1 MVVGFDGSVIIA
13 NAAVC
18 RMFGLD
24 SAEVVGGLFGELF
37 VQFEGFDDFTEIVLD
52 AVAARSGILRR
63 VTNVRIGDEFR
74 SLSVTTSYLTDAE
87 GGGLVAVIA
96 VISDIT
102 EIRELRETEL
112 RQAQVI
118 EGQLGELQDAYRDIE
133 ARNEALSVMM
143 KRVQAARGL
152 AIVFVAALFLAI
164 GAWYVQPLDLFSGT
178 SALGVGSA
186 VGAGQSGIPRTMTL
200 EPREF
205 RSTIALSGR
214 LAPGR
219 VVEVVSPFESHV
231 SAVHAEPGQRVARGD
246 PLVALDTG
254 LLAVDRRRA
263 EVEYIGALDK
273 LRELED
279 WENGAEMSRAR
290 REMRRAR
297 IALDDAERNLAQTAF
312 LLDQGLIPA
321 REHDAAERGREN
333 RKLDLEAAVREL
345 ETVEAKGGEKARRAA
360 RLEVENAQGRLR
372 ELGRKLELA
381 GIGAPIS
388 GIVVAAAGPGNK
400 PLARGRPVA
409 QGELLLTIADFE
421 RLAVI
426 TSVDEVDVRK
436 LEAGQ
441 RAWITGPGFPGLRV
455 GGGRRPRVVAGG
467 QPLAAAE
474 RAEVRDRRHARRA
487 GRGGPRPPAGGDVG
501 ECHGRRPQPP
511 GGPAG
516 PDRCG

>member
-112 RQAQVI
+112 RQARVI

-186 VGAGQSGIPRTMTL
+186 VGAGQSGIPRTM
-200 EPREF
+200 
-205 RSTIALSGR
+205 
-214 LAPGR
+214 
-219 VVEVVSPFESHV
+219 
-231 SAVHAEPGQRVARGD
+231 
-246 PLVALDTG
+246 
-254 LLAVDRRRA
+254 
-263 EVEYIGALDK
+263 
-273 LRELED
+273 
-279 WENGAEMSRAR
+279 
-290 REMRRAR
+290 
-297 IALDDAERNLAQTAF
+297 
-312 LLDQGLIPA
+312 
-321 REHDAAERGREN
+321 
-333 RKLDLEAAVREL
+333 
-345 ETVEAKGGEKARRAA
+345 
-360 RLEVENAQGRLR
+360 
-372 ELGRKLELA
+372 
-381 GIGAPIS
+381 
-388 GIVVAAAGPGNK
+388 
-400 PLARGRPVA
+400 
-409 QGELLLTIADFE
+409 
-421 RLAVI
+421 
-426 TSVDEVDVRK
+426 
-436 LEAGQ
+436 
-441 RAWITGPGFPGLRV
+441 
-455 GGGRRPRVVAGG
+455 
-467 QPLAAAE
+467 
-474 RAEVRDRRHARRA
+474 
-487 GRGGPRPPAGGDVG
+487 
-501 ECHGRRPQPP
+501 
-511 GGPAG
+511 
-516 PDRCG
+516 